1 MKVYKMEGVNSYMA
15 YYNIGVI
22 HECLGNV
29 DKARVYYNRCGKY
42 EPALARLR
50 DMSQTNENFKIPIL
64 QVILFTIL
72 DSVTR
77 FLMYLPQNADKYN
90 GMNILIIYADDWF
103 LKEQIYAI
111 M

>member
-1 MKVYKMEGVNSYMA
+1 MKVYKMEGVNSYRA

-50 DMSQTNENFKIPIL
+50 DMS
-64 QVILFTIL
+64 
-72 DSVTR
+72 
-77 FLMYLPQNADKYN
+77 
-90 GMNILIIYADDWF
+90 
-103 LKEQIYAI
+103 
-111 M
+111 